1 MKRPVSSQTTPVESL
16 AAKDTSQS
24 CPIDQKTLDGIR
36 ALEDEGASNL
46 LNELIGI
53 YLNES
58 PKLLRDLE
66 KAIIRSDAVALQKAA
81 HSLKSISGH
90 MGALSLA
97 ALCKELETMGRAKRM
112 EGVAGVLS
120 KTAKEYERVVA
131 ALKIEFQQE

>member
-1 MKRPVSSQTTPVESL
+1 MNRPVSSRTTTVESL

-24 CPIDQKTLDGIR
+24 CPIDPKTLDGIR
-36 ALEDEGASNL
+36 ALENEGATNL

-53 YLNES
+53 YLSES
-58 PKLLRDLE
+58 PKLLKDLE
-66 KAIIRSDAVALQKAA
+66 KAIIRSDAAALQKAA

-97 ALCKELETMGRAKRM
+97 ALCKELETMGRVKRM
-112 EGVAGVLS
+112 EGAAGVLS